1 MHNDRC
7 VPLRDLIQPILP
19 ETDPKGLGVGT
30 RPAASLFTWTS
41 WLPDL
46 PDFVRASAVTTAPLR
61 VQRLRL
67 LLFSLCRCVQRP
79 VCAGSGVDGDTTSL
93 RPLTQP
99 SPSRPFLPPSPQC
112 QPHPPFPTNAFPLN
126 PPTPFF
132 PPASFSVNASSTSS
146 PSAIHSYLTPAP
158 SPRILPRLNPPT
170 TRSRQSHLLSPSC
183 VVVAPQ

>member
-99 SPSRPFLPPSPQC
+99 PPTHPLLPAGQLFRQRFLDQLAQRYPFLPNAR
-112 QPHPPFPTNAFPLN
+112 PFPSHFT
-126 PPTPFF
+126 TPKSPDHSF
-132 PPASFSVNASSTSS
+132 PPVALTFPFLCRCSSAVTCSQRDEEWDHSTVMFELLVSAFSS
-146 PSAIHSYLTPAP
+146 
-158 SPRILPRLNPPT
+158 
-170 TRSRQSHLLSPSC
+170 
-183 VVVAPQ
+183 